1 MKLGILV
8 NSKKHLSAITGIVR
22 VAAARGN
29 QVTLFAMDEGTRL
42 LEEADYVSLAELQGV
57 SMSYCDHSAVELSVN
72 TSGLS
77 DSIECS
83 SQYSNAAM
91 NHDADKMLVL

>member
-8 NSKKHLSAITGIVR
+8 NSNRYLTTITGIVG

-42 LEEADYVSLAELQGV
+42 LEDADYVALADLEGV
-57 SMSYCDHSAVELSVN
+57 SMSYCEHSAVELSVN
-72 TSGLS
+72 TRGLS
-77 DSIECS
+77 DAIESS

-91 NHDADKMLVL
+91 NHDADKVLVL

>member
-8 NSKKHLSAITGIVR
+8 NSKKHLPAITGIVR

-29 QVTLFAMDEGTRL
+29 RITLFAMDEGTRL
-42 LEEADYVSLAELQGV
+42 LEEADYVALADLEGV
-57 SMSYCDHSAVELSVN
+57 SMSFCEHSAVELSVN
-72 TSGLS
+72 TGGLS
-77 DSIECS
+77 DAIESS

-91 NHDADKMLVL
+91 NHDADKVLVL